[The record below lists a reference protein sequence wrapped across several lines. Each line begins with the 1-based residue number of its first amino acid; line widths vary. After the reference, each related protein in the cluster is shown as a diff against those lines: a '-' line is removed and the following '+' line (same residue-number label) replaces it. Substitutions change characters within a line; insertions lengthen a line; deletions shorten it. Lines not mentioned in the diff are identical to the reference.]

1 MRNLRVLAL
10 PLLALVVAC
19 SSGIGRPVV
28 SVDAALDADGV
39 QRVKVD
45 MHSYYFE
52 PNRIVVR
59 AGHPVELI
67 LHNCSHIVPHNLT
80 LVGGGININESKWGW
95 GSDEVK
101 FTPTTPGEYRFYC
114 HKGSHEKKGMVG
126 TLVVVE

>member
-1 MRNLRVLAL
+1 MNRLAL
-10 PLLALVVAC
+10 HSVVVLLLAGC

-39 QRVKVD
+39 QRVNVD

-52 PNRIVVR
+52 PNRIVVHK
-59 AGHPVELI
+59 GKPVELI

-80 LVGGGININESKWGW
+80 IVGGGINVSESKWGW
-95 GSDEVK
+95 GSTKVQ
-101 FTPTTPGEYRFYC
+101 FTPETEGEFRFFC
-114 HKGSHEKKGMVG
+114 HKGGHEKKGMVG